1 MACIQNQHTYTFK
14 NCKGGTV
21 MDLSGGDNYSIIGYH
36 DDNGPNQA
44 WTFQNNGDHWVIKSA
59 GADKYL
65 GIEGDVDGAADGAKV
80 VAVSSPAKWDIN
92 DSDVQGVQGIRI
104 LLHGK
109 QFSVDLSTTEMR
121 QKAHQSNFGP
131 GGAVPIRFGRL
142 SSANSILFHLTT
154 S

>member
-1 MACIQNQHTYTFK
+1 MACIQNQHTYTFR

-44 WTFQNNGDHWVIKSA
+44 WTFQNNGDNWVIKSA

-65 GIEGDVDGAADGAKV
+65 GIEGDVNSAGDGAKV
-80 VAVSSPAKWDIN
+80 VAVSSPVQWDIN

-104 LLHGK
+104 MLHGK
-109 QFSVDLSTTEMR
+109 QLSVDLSDNGNATEGTPVQLWTR
-121 QKAHQSNFGP
+121 WN
-131 GGAVPIRFGRL
+131 GANQIWAPIERK
-142 SSANSILFHLTT
+142 
-154 S
+154 